1 MADDQRPY
9 TVTQTEEEITE
20 FSFKNLLIRLL
31 CLIALGYGLKVLLG
45 RGQMLFAAVVA
56 ICIAG
61 FAFSLVMY
69 LVRVFQGM
77 KKK

>member
-1 MADDQRPY
+1 MADDQRPS
-9 TVTQTEEEITE
+9 TVTQTEEITV

-61 FAFSLVMY
+61 FAFSLVLY